1 MNKFILLLTL
11 CFLRNF
17 VKAFYSATVYN
28 STFCFEDIYLINA
41 FDINYKSVGNEGF
54 RELLNSI
61 NFETVDTTIDS
72 FSSNNNFIIDNS
84 NFENVKKSKVYEN
97 LINLENFKN
106 RRVKFSASF
115 KTFLTDIG
123 GFLINNVYDNN
134 NKLDIYS
141 VEQYTKSYK
150 NLSNYIFKNKLD
162 DENYIESL
170 LESDINYNSLL
181 QKDKINDT
189 VLKALLI
196 RQIKTVNKVLIGEKL
211 TNLDI
216 FFTNIFCESNI
227 TLLYNMNI
235 FTKSLSIILKINNVN
250 IEPDYMYTLFNK
262 NQKPSNEFIVAFIQ
276 SSIKYFT
283 NNNNDNKFVELYSTF
298 NAINSYI
305 YYNYNSENKKFNLN
319 HEYAKKVYDYLMG
332 LENISFK
339 FKDLESI
346 NLSLMDY
353 IIKKNIVN
361 IYNDITN
368 SDDKIEEFFTGLF
381 QIMEYFSVKNSLN
394 YRKSIGLNEYKDDTI
409 AFTKEIDDIRKLKI
423 LTETINNIIM
433 QINYTSSNFFKI
445 RNPKNLN
452 SKMILKPYL
461 IIKQN
466 RDVEN
471 TNNFIENITSLKNL
485 YNNIK
490 KNKFSELGDQMFY
503 YNLTTTIVDN
513 SSIGDLDDKGLIDNF
528 INLFN
533 ETVTAIYEKDAYTT
547 RCMTSLNDPYN
558 NFEYNNF
565 KDYVS
570 SKYQLFNKIY
580 YDIKNY
586 YFDLN
591 LNENCGNLFYEVR
604 NFTNIFDKFTY
615 GSIFCHKNE
624 DSNFNPINH
633 LNYDDISIKINS
645 LYLLENSNG
654 TISTELEKE
663 IGKISKLLKDIYLD
677 KMNKINYNMYDIN
690 KFYEELIMY
699 NHYIEE
705 TIFDQEQLSNYLVL
719 LSIQDF
725 GNFKN
730 DIDNINNNIKT
741 EMYKSYDLN
750 TDMDSILQENK
761 NILFDNFIDKN
772 VYQFSCDSNEID
784 NIKDI
789 YMSRVNDIFN
799 HNYIIKN
806 ILYKYFIDNII
817 MYQKVYSIYRY
828 NINDDNNNSN
838 GFNDVN
844 EHNNQEDSTNTDN
857 YLSVIDPDI
866 YSYTSERMID
876 TNSIPYYFI
885 NYGVNEY
892 IEKIKEYD
900 EFMDIIK
907 SNKTLKSEYN
917 EIFNNQTLINN
928 DYFSSEET
936 NNNINKIILTQK
948 VLVNYSNEFKEQ
960 SLRKRDD
967 NEKNEINKELLET
980 LLSLSQELQNTIK
993 TISEGGGKL
1002 PEVDDKTESFL
1013 DQYMRNCND
1022 LGGLIYAIYKDKKAK
1037 KKMKMDKV
1045 NNNNENVVNKLDEI
1059 NQKLKNTIDNISGAG
1074 SGSGDNSKPCKPNKP
1089 GCRKTKSS

>member
-1 MNKFILLLTL
+1 MNKFIFLLTL
-11 CFLRNF
+11 CFLQNF

-41 FDINYKSVGNEGF
+41 LDINYKSLGNEIF
-54 RELLNSI
+54 KELLNSI
-61 NFETVDTTIDS
+61 NFETADTTIDS
-72 FSSNNNFIIDNS
+72 FSSKNNFVIDNS

-106 RRVKFSASF
+106 RRVKFSANF
-115 KTFLTDIG
+115 KAFLTDIG

-150 NLSNYIFKNKLD
+150 NLSSYIFKNKLD
-162 DENYIESL
+162 ENYTESL

-181 QKDKINDT
+181 QNDKINDT
-189 VLKALLI
+189 ILKALLI

-235 FTKSLSIILKINNVN
+235 FTKSLSIILKINNIN
-250 IEPDYMYTLFNK
+250 IEPDYIYTLFNK

-305 YYNYNSENKKFNLN
+305 YYNYNSEKKKFNLN
-319 HEYAKKVYDYLMG
+319 HEYAKEVYDYLMR
-332 LENISFK
+332 LENITIK
-339 FKDLESI
+339 FKDLDSI
-346 NLSLMDY
+346 NLSLIDY
-353 IIKKNIVN
+353 IIKKNIVK

-368 SDDKIEEFFTGLF
+368 SEKKFEEFFTGLF
-381 QIMEYFSVKNSLN
+381 QILEYFSVKNSLN
-394 YRKSIGLNEYKDDTI
+394 YRKSMGLNEYKDDII
-409 AFTKEIDDIRKLKI
+409 AFTKEIKDIRKLKI
-423 LTETINNIIM
+423 LTETVNNIIM
-433 QINYTSSNFFKI
+433 QINYTSSNFFKV
-445 RNPKNLN
+445 RNPKNLD

-461 IIKQN
+461 IIKQD
-466 RDVEN
+466 REIEN

-490 KNKFSELGDQMFY
+490 KNKFSELGDQMYY

-558 NFEYNNF
+558 NIEYNNF

-624 DSNFNPINH
+624 ESNFNPINYI
-633 LNYDDISIKINS
+633 NYDDIGIKINS
-645 LYLLENSNG
+645 LHLLENTNG
-654 TISTELEKE
+654 TISTDLEKE
-663 IGKISKLLKDIYLD
+663 LSKTSKLLKDVYSD
-677 KMNKINYNMYDIN
+677 QMNKINYNLYDIN
-690 KFYEELIMY
+690 KLYEELIVY

-705 TIFDQEQLSNYLVL
+705 TVFDQAQLNNYLVL
-719 LSIQDF
+719 LSIRDF

-741 EMYKSYDLN
+741 ELYKTYDLN
-750 TDMDSILQENK
+750 TDMDTILQENK

-772 VYQFSCDSNEID
+772 VYQFSCDTNEID
-784 NIKDI
+784 NVKNI
-789 YMSRVNDIFN
+789 YMSRD
-799 HNYIIKN
+799 
-806 ILYKYFIDNII
+806 
-817 MYQKVYSIYRY
+817 
-828 NINDDNNNSN
+828 
-838 GFNDVN
+838 
-844 EHNNQEDSTNTDN
+844 
-857 YLSVIDPDI
+857 
-866 YSYTSERMID
+866 
-876 TNSIPYYFI
+876 
-885 NYGVNEY
+885 
-892 IEKIKEYD
+892 YD

-907 SNKTLKSEYN
+907 NNKTLKSEYN
-917 EIFNNQTLINN
+917 KIFNNQTLINS
-928 DYFSSEET
+928 DYFSSDET
-936 NNNINKIILTQK
+936 NNNINKVIFAQK
-948 VLVNYSNEFKEQ
+948 VLITYSKEFNDK
-960 SLRKRDD
+960 SLIKRDE
-967 NEKNEINKELLET
+967 NEKIEINKDLFES

-1002 PEVDDKTESFL
+1002 PEVDDETESFL

-1037 KKMKMDKV
+1037 KKLKMNKV

-1059 NQKLKNTIDNISGAG
+1059 SQKLKNTIDNISGAG
-1074 SGSGDNSKPCKPNKP
+1074 SGSGGNSKPCKPNKP

>member
-1 MNKFILLLTL
+1 MNKFILLLTF

-17 VKAFYSATVYN
+17 VKAFYSANVYN

-41 FDINYKSVGNEGF
+41 LDINYKSVGNEGF
-54 RELLNSI
+54 KKLLNTI
-61 NFETVDTTIDS
+61 NFETVDTAIDS
-72 FSSNNNFIIDNS
+72 FSSNNNFVIDNS

-97 LINLENFKN
+97 LIILENFKN

-141 VEQYTKSYK
+141 VEQYTNSYK
-150 NLSNYIFKNKLD
+150 SLSSYIFKNKL

-170 LESDINYNSLL
+170 LESDINYNSLIEN
-181 QKDKINDT
+181 DKINDT

-196 RQIKTVNKVLIGEKL
+196 RQIKTVNKVLVGEKL
-211 TNLDI
+211 NNFDI

-250 IEPDYMYTLFNK
+250 IEPDYIYTLFNK
-262 NQKPSNEFIVAFIQ
+262 NQRPSNQFIVAFIQ

-305 YYNYNSENKKFNLN
+305 YYNYNSEKKKFNLN
-319 HEYAKKVYDYLMG
+319 HEYAKEVYDYLIG
-332 LENISFK
+332 LENIKIK
-339 FKDLESI
+339 FKDLDSI
-346 NLSLMDY
+346 NLSLLDY

-368 SDDKIEEFFTGLF
+368 SNEKLEEFFTGIF

-394 YRKSIGLNEYKDDTI
+394 YRKSMGLNEYKEDII
-409 AFTKEIDDIRKLKI
+409 AFTKEINDIRKLKI

-445 RNPKNLN
+445 KNPKNLK

-466 RDVEN
+466 KDVEN

-490 KNKFSELGDQMFY
+490 KNKFSEIGDQMVY

-513 SSIGDLDDKGLIDNF
+513 SSIGDLDDKGLIYNF

-533 ETVTAIYEKDAYTT
+533 ETVTAIYDKDAYTT

-558 NFEYNNF
+558 NMEYNNF
-565 KDYVS
+565 KDYIS

-591 LNENCGNLFYEVR
+591 LNENCGDLFYEVR

-615 GSIFCHKNE
+615 GSVFCHKNE

-633 LNYDDISIKINS
+633 LNYDDISIKISS
-645 LYLLENSNG
+645 LYLLENTNG

-663 IGKISKLLKDIYLD
+663 LSNTSKLLKGIYSD
-677 KMNKINYNMYDIN
+677 KMNKINYNLYDIN

-705 TIFDQEQLSNYLVL
+705 TIFDQTQLNNYIVL
-719 LSIQDF
+719 LSIRDF

-730 DIDNINNNIKT
+730 DIDNINNNIKS
-741 EMYKSYDLN
+741 EFYKSYNLS

-772 VYQFSCDSNEID
+772 
-784 NIKDI
+784 
-789 YMSRVNDIFN
+789 
-799 HNYIIKN
+799 
-806 ILYKYFIDNII
+806 YFIDNII

-828 NINDDNNNSN
+828 NINDENNDDNSN
-838 GFNDVN
+838 GFNEN
-844 EHNNQEDSTNTDN
+844 NNNQEDNTSNEN

-892 IEKIKEYD
+892 LEKIKDYD

-917 EIFNNQTLINN
+917 KIFNNQTLINN

-936 NNNINKIILTQK
+936 NNNINKVILTQK
-948 VLVNYSNEFKEQ
+948 VLINYSNEFKEQ

-1002 PEVDDKTESFL
+1002 PEVDDNTGSLL

-1037 KKMKMDKV
+1037 KQMKMNKV

-1089 GCRKTKSS
+1089 GCRKTKSN